1 MGELDE
7 SYVGWKDWDPA
18 AFGKFSALD
27 ALYFAAET
35 SIATCSTPARVLEI
49 GFGNG
54 AFLGWVRGMG
64 VESFGIET
72 NPVLIRRAKDV
83 LGPDHVFDALD
94 DRVVNQLRG
103 TLTHVVAFDVI
114 EHVPTEHLTA
124 LLRATGELLAP
135 QGKIVLRFPNGDSP
149 FGRITQHGDPT
160 HVTVI
165 GQQKLAYLARAA
177 GLRVV
182 EIRAPR
188 LPLRGVGLLRGT
200 KRLLLS
206 AARSCFERGIS
217 LLYFA
222 GRRVPFDPNYVAVL
236 QRGSASVISGE
247 RAAVSS

>member
-1 MGELDE
+1 MSELDE
-7 SYVGWKDWDPA
+7 SYVGWKDWGPA
-18 AFGKFSALD
+18 AFGKFSASD
-27 ALYFAAET
+27 AVYFAAET
-35 SIATCSTPARVLEI
+35 SIAACTPARVLEI

-54 AFLGWVRGMG
+54 AFLGWVCGMG
-64 VESFGIET
+64 VESFGVET
-72 NPVLIRRAKDV
+72 NPLLIQRAKDL

-94 DRVVNQLRG
+94 DKVVGRLRG

-114 EHVPTEHLTA
+114 EHVPIEHLA
-124 LLRATGELLAP
+124 PLLRATGELLTP

-177 GLRVV
+177 GLHVA
-182 EIRAPR
+182 EIRAPK
-188 LPLRGVGLLRGT
+188 LPIHGVGLFRGT
-200 KRLLLS
+200 KRRLLS
-206 AARSCFERGIS
+206 VARACFERSIS

-236 QRGSASVISGE
+236 QRGSAGVMS
-247 RAAVSS
+247 AK